1 MLKIALA
8 AASIVFL
15 TAGGPAPATGGAPQT
30 AYVQTRLSGPGDG
43 GGGNWDPTSPYEMC
57 LRNFGCEKYP
67 DGSIGC
73 SQDWYFRVC
82 ADAA

>member
-8 AASIVFL
+8 AASIMFL
-15 TAGGPAPATGGAPQT
+15 TAAGPAPLPAATPQT
-30 AYVQTRLSGPGDG
+30 AYAQTRLSGPGDG
-43 GGGNWDPTSPYEMC
+43 DWDYTSPYEMC
-57 LRNFGCEKYP
+57 LRNFGCEKYG

>member
-8 AASIVFL
+8 TVSIVFL
-15 TAGGPAPATGGAPQT
+15 ASAGPAPLPGST
-30 AYVQTRLSGPGDG
+30 AQAAYTQTRLTGPGDG
-43 GGGNWDPTSPYEMC
+43 DWDYTSPYEMC
-57 LRNFGCEKYP
+57 LRNFGCEKYG